1 MGGGWLR
8 GAVATEEFSRKF
20 PEKEGVERNFVELRA
35 KKRFREN
42 FWGDHGHP
50 GGHPQAAL
58 AVEKSGMFLPCLPRG
73 ISYIPSMKS

>member
-1 MGGGWLR
+1 M
-8 GAVATEEFSRKF
+8 ESR
-20 PEKEGVERNFVELRA
+20 EQ

-58 AVEKSGMFLPCLPRG
+58 PVKKRGQFLPWGAEVERDALAVGECFVRRRQDGPAVEF
-73 ISYIPSMKS
+73 